1 MKKSFV
7 IPLILVVVL
16 ALSSL
21 VSCQG
26 AATKLSVED
35 ISWPA
40 TKADLPGTLSFIDPD
55 KPLTPSIMPVYFL
68 SGDDYEMGYQ
78 YGYQAASYM
87 NCFIDHLWAK
97 FLARDFADTVAK
109 RNVILKGFQY
119 YVIEY
124 APYLIDHMIGIAD
137 GMTDAGYPTT
147 YAEVLMMQCE
157 WEANLDPD
165 GETNEYPSPVD
176 DLPPACSS
184 FAAVGDATTEGQLV
198 LGESADGTPFKHEGT
213 IVAFPDDGNNYVV
226 DGEIG
231 VVGLNYAMNSEGVC
245 IGLQASG
252 SNRAID
258 YQFGFTMPFSFAHMA
273 RYADT
278 AEEARDM
285 LLDWE
290 LAWGTN
296 YIMADPSGDMYVV
309 EATASEKEVRWP
321 DSLGEGEVDFL
332 VSTNHFRTPEM
343 VEFSGRDRRDCA
355 RYALL
360 FDFLQ
365 KNQGD
370 VDLDFAKMMWRNE
383 PVLRTSSR
391 MVRIAICDDDTN
403 LSYTCTGP
411 AWKVDGFRSMPIEP
425 THSFYEINLQD
436 SPEATTLKAERT
448 ARDYIGMAMTE
459 MNKLDYDDREYAVL
473 NEIFTEAKAK
483 YYEGINLKRSAQV
496 TDGNE
501 SLFNFSKSMTAFTV
515 SHVLSMQVYNA
526 LAGVPLMPADLK
538 GGK

>member
-1 MKKSFV
+1 MKKKV
-7 IPLILVVVL
+7 GLAVLLVVVL
-16 ALSSL
+16 VLSSL

-78 YGYQAASYM
+78 YGYQAAPYM

-109 RNVILKGFQY
+109 RDVILKGFQY

-124 APYLIDHMIGIAD
+124 APYLVDHMIGIAD

-165 GETNEYPSPVD
+165 AEANAYPTPVD
-176 DLPPACSS
+176 DLPPACSG

-198 LGESADGTPFKHEGT
+198 FGESADGTPFKHEGT
-213 IVAFPDDGNNYVV
+213 IVVFPDDGNNYVT

-258 YQFGFTMPFSFAHMA
+258 TQFGFTMPFSFAHMA

-285 LLDWE
+285 LLEWE

-296 YIMADPSGDMYVV
+296 YHIADPSGDMFVV
-309 EATASEKEVRWP
+309 EATASVKEVRWP

-332 VSTNHFRTPEM
+332 VTTNHFRTPEM
-343 VEFSGRDRRDCA
+343 IEISGRDRRDCS
-355 RYALL
+355 RYATF
-360 FDFLQ
+360 FDYLQ
-365 KNQGD
+365 NNLGD
-370 VDLDFAKMMWRNE
+370 VDLDFAKMMY
-383 PVLRTSSR
+383 RTLATSSSR
-391 MVRIAICDDDTN
+391 MVRIAVCDGDTN

-411 AWKVDGFRSMPIEP
+411 VYKTDGFRSMPIEP
-425 THSFYEINLQD
+425 THSFYEINLQG
-436 SPEATTLKAERT
+436 SPEETTLKAERT
-448 ARDYIGMAMTE
+448 ARNYIGKAFTE
-459 MNKLDYDDREYAVL
+459 MNKLDYGDREYAVL
-473 NEIFTEAKAK
+473 NEILNEAKAK

-501 SLFNFSKSMTAFTV
+501 SLFNFSKAMTAYTA
-515 SHVLSMQVYNA
+515 SQALSMQVYNA
-526 LAGVPLMPADLK
+526 LAGMPLSPHDLK
-538 GGK
+538 KAEKK